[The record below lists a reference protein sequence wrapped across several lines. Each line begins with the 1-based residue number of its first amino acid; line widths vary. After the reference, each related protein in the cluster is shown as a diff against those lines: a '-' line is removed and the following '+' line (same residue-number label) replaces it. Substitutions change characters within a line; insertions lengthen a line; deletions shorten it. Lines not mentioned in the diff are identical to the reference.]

1 MIRQGT
7 RRFLFLAAWLWLSC
21 LPGAFARPALAS
33 LPSPEWSNP
42 ADYAP
47 TTSPLKNRVKG
58 SEEWSS
64 GRFSPGDDQTLEIAT
79 GSNGCDY
86 ESASGRRKWL
96 NRDPIG
102 ELGGINLYSYAF
114 NNPINRID
122 PLGLKYAESWAKV
135 GFVGG
140 MGAATLGSVA
150 VDVATG
156 GLNIAATPVE
166 IAWGGAV
173 GGAIGYGLGSALDWA
188 FGTKASP
195 SFMGKPTHRPGTKP
209 IDCPT
214 GTIPINQHPG
224 TKGDVHGIK
233 RQLEPEG
240 VGPKSWIGVDRE
252 GNIIVTNPDGTHE
265 NLGPF
270 DSYQ

>member
-102 ELGGINLYSYAF
+102 EEGGFNLYEFCGNDPVNWVDSDGLQSVGFFLRFGVEVGSRPPPIPRPLVEEALKFNQGRNRVNLPDGRAVDLGGKGHGGVPTPHTHCPKPP
-114 NNPINRID
+114 NPPPFQNF
-122 PLGLKYAESWAKV
+122 PSGLEH
-135 GFVGG
+135 
-140 MGAATLGSVA
+140 MPRPATLGDILDSIIQLKGSLSV
-150 VDVATG
+150 
-156 GLNIAATPVE
+156 
-166 IAWGGAV
+166 
-173 GGAIGYGLGSALDWA
+173 
-188 FGTKASP
+188 
-195 SFMGKPTHRPGTKP
+195 PGTLGPNNAPPFKVIAP
-209 IDCPT
+209 PGYIPPP
-214 GTIPINQHPG
+214 GLIPVAPKVTIPG
-224 TKGDVHGIK
+224 LVET
-233 RQLEPEG
+233 
-240 VGPKSWIGVDRE
+240 
-252 GNIIVTNPDGTHE
+252 
-265 NLGPF
+265 
-270 DSYQ
+270 